1 MEETEAE
8 LREKKARAVQLLF
21 FKHHMEPGA
30 KVWELRHAL
39 GKNYEQILKA
49 LEVELE
55 RLGLAIKKVSMGG
68 EAESDRYFVTLK
80 EPPPLAAARTYGWR
94 VDEMG
99 MLAAVLAQLLVRGGK
114 LPLKEITQLL
124 EEKFPKFR
132 VDTALEKFIRRGYL
146 EEDEEGMLYIGWR
159 TRAEV
164 DEKTLLGLLL
174 GKTARE
180 KPEGETKETPVSS
193 SGKT

>member
-8 LREKKARAVQLLF
+8 LREKKARAIQLLF

-39 GKNYEQILKA
+39 GKNYEQVLKM
-49 LEVELE
+49 LEVDLE
-55 RLGLAIKKVSMGG
+55 KLGLTIKRVSFGD

-80 EPPPLAAARTYGWR
+80 NPPPLTTARTYGWR
-94 VDEMG
+94 IDEMG
-99 MLAAVLAQLLVRGGK
+99 MLAAVLAHLLVRGGK
-114 LPLKEITQLL
+114 LPLKEVLQLL

-132 VDTALEKFIRRGYL
+132 VDMALEKFIRRGYL

-164 DEKTLLGLLL
+164 DEKILLSLLL
-174 GKTARE
+174 GKPT
-180 KPEGETKETPVSS
+180 KQETKEERTSS
-193 SGKT
+193 SEKT